1 MKAAD
6 ADDDDDDFLLFTIH
20 IKDRTTIRRN
30 ESSS

>member
-6 ADDDDDDFLLFTIH
+6 ADDDDDDFLLFTIR